1 MKKIL
6 IKLWLNFYPFIF
18 VRKFFNTFKPAIWL
32 NGLLVNV
39 NKKIVL
45 DADLWR
51 TEGHYNSDFYLEL
64 DSKAQKFIDYVAQ
77 NTQSK
82 DKVLDVC
89 CNQGRFLL
97 ELQRNKYSAL
107 YGFDIMGSAIKK
119 LKNHPEY
126 LPQVINIEHTLAQ
139 EYFKNKDDD
148 FFDWAITYTA
158 TIELIN
164 PKFDIFFELSRTVKK
179 GMFLV
184 INENGHAYP
193 RFYRLLHRMHGF
205 EICSVSQ
212 LYDKAVLIHS
222 IKKEK

>member
-32 NGLLVNV
+32 NGILVNV
-39 NKKIVL
+39 DKKIVL

-51 TEGHYNSDFYLEL
+51 TEDHYNSDFYLDL
-64 DSKAQKFIDYVAQ
+64 DSKGQKFIDYVAQ

-97 ELQRNKYSAL
+97 ELQSKEYSAL
-107 YGFDIMGSAIKK
+107 YGFDIMGAAIKK

-126 LPQVINIEHTLAQ
+126 LPQVINVEHTLAQ

-164 PKFDIFFELSRTVKK
+164 PKFDIFSELSRTVKK
-179 GMFLV
+179 GMFLA
-184 INENGHAYP
+184 INENGHSYP
-193 RFYRLLHRMHGF
+193 RFYRLLHRMNGF

-212 LYDKAVLIHS
+212 LNDQVVLIHS
-222 IKKEK
+222 IKKQK